1 MTAIGSAAVAG
12 ITCEQCFIVYFHSPK
27 SRRLR
32 RTYKLSFAIGH
43 STTSRNAI
51 IDRYFQTPYKVLV
64 IEEQNIGISCLNCFH
79 YNAVATDR
87 EDAKHVGVGY
97 YNFRK
102 GSTEAH
108 LPFRV
113 GRKQDLFSWYVVT
126 RLLCVVVPLCF
137 TEASRRRGDNCGSAC
152 ACFASLGAVTTL
164 KDEPSLAVGAC
175 FASLGAVTTL
185 KDESA

>member
-12 ITCEQCFIVYFHSPK
+12 ITCEQCFIVYFHWPESQ
-27 SRRLR
+27 RLC
-32 RTYKLSFAIGH
+32 RTYKVSFAIGH
-43 STTSRNAI
+43 SPSSRNVI
-51 IDRYFQTPYKVLV
+51 IDRSFQTPYKVLV
-64 IEEQNIGISCLNCFH
+64 IKEQNISASCLKRFH

-97 YNFRK
+97 YSFCK

-137 TEASRRRGDNCGSAC
+137 TNFRFSLRLLRVAGRGDNLKGRVSIGS
-152 ACFASLGAVTTL
+152 
-164 KDEPSLAVGAC
+164 
-175 FASLGAVTTL
+175 
-185 KDESA
+185 